1 MRSLKGLASQACG
14 PALGEADMVPPLAV
28 ALYPSLSLEL
38 TETQVD
44 AATVNAVQWGARL
57 VHATTLLH
65 FPEMEVE
72 LDPLGSGYNAD
83 LASDEMIILWTR
95 THRAS
100 KSLSSRVPL
109 STACNPP
116 DGAGEE

>member
-1 MRSLKGLASQACG
+1 
-14 PALGEADMVPPLAV
+14 
-28 ALYPSLSLEL
+28 
-38 TETQVD
+38 
-44 AATVNAVQWGARL
+44 
-57 VHATTLLH
+57 LH
-65 FPEMEVE
+65 FPELEVE